1 MVTRPINKENFV
13 EQLHNFIKQHNIDLG
28 IRLGVPEEQVLAI
41 MEDQERA
48 NKLLCGHIYDFMVL
62 EGYVER

>member
-13 EQLHNFIKQHNIDLG
+13 EQLHNFIKQHNTDLG